1 MPLSSQAHGFALS
14 VPRIPLFWFANR
26 LGRGYT
32 GQPNKKLG
40 GRVRILVAFLAALA
54 LFATPAL
61 ARELRQPSLK
71 SQAALVVDQDSG
83 EVLLGKNAESTL
95 PIASLTKL
103 MTAIVTLDAELDP
116 GEPVTVTKADVDR
129 LRGSHSRLQVGTT
142 LSRDDMLHL
151 ALMASENR
159 AASAIANSYP
169 GGKDACV
176 LAMNLKAQL
185 LGMNGTRFEDGTG
198 LSGRNVSTAQ
208 DLAKLV
214 EAAHAYPKIRDF
226 TTSTS
231 YQVKIGH
238 RAVRFGN
245 TNNLTRSS
253 RWEIGLSK
261 TGYIAEAGRCLVMQV
276 TLAGRSIIIVLL
288 DSWGKY
294 TRVGDATRIR
304 QWLEFA
310 SSRTVRSSA
319 SLLPKGEIAAFP
331 RSAER
336 PG

>member
-1 MPLSSQAHGFALS
+1 MRFIAISL
-14 VPRIPLFWFANR
+14 
-26 LGRGYT
+26 
-32 GQPNKKLG
+32 
-40 GRVRILVAFLAALA
+40 LA
-54 LFATPAL
+54 LTVVSTPVF
-61 ARELRQPSLK
+61 AREPRQPSLK
-71 SQAALVVDQDSG
+71 SQAALVIDQQSG
-83 EVLLGKNAESTL
+83 EILLGKNMESTL

-116 GEPVTVTKADVDR
+116 DEPVTITKADVDR
-129 LRGSHSRLQVGTT
+129 LRGSHSRLQVGTILT
-142 LSRDDMLHL
+142 RDELLHL

-159 AASAIANSYP
+159 AASALASSYP
-169 GGKDACV
+169 GGKDSCV

-185 LGMNGTRFEDGTG
+185 LGMTGTRFEDGTG

-214 EAAHAYPKIRDF
+214 QAAHAYPKIRDY

-231 YQVKIGH
+231 HQVKVG
-238 RAVRFGN
+238 RRVMRFGN

-253 RWEIGLSK
+253 RWEIGVSK

-276 TLAGRSIIIVLL
+276 TLAGRSVIIVLL

-304 QWLEFA
+304 QWLEIA
-310 SSRTVRSSA
+310 S
-319 SLLPKGEIAAFP
+319 G
-331 RSAER
+331 RSAAR
-336 PG
+336 ATSAGLPPQGDFAAILARNDLPG

>member
-1 MPLSSQAHGFALS
+1 
-14 VPRIPLFWFANR
+14 
-26 LGRGYT
+26 
-32 GQPNKKLG
+32 
-40 GRVRILVAFLAALA
+40 VRILFASLLAVAVVS
-54 LFATPAL
+54 TPVL
-61 ARELRQPSLK
+61 AREGRQPALK
-71 SQAALVVDQDSG
+71 SQAALVVDQESG
-83 EVLLGKNAESTL
+83 EILLGKNAESKL

-103 MTAIVTLDAELDP
+103 MTAIVTLDAELEP
-116 GEPVTVTKADVDR
+116 EEPVTITKSDVDR

-142 LSRDDMLHL
+142 LTRDEMLHL

-169 GGKDACV
+169 GGRDSCV

-185 LGMNGTRFEDGTG
+185 LGMSGTRFEDGTG
-198 LSGRNVSTAQ
+198 LSGHNVSTAQ

-214 EAAHAYPKIRDF
+214 QAAHAYPKIRDF

-231 YQVKIGH
+231 YQVKVG
-238 RAVRFGN
+238 RRMMRFGN

-253 RWEIGLSK
+253 HWDIGLSK

-310 SSRTVRSSA
+310 SGHQAHRSSA
-319 SLLPKGEIAAFP
+319 GLPPTGDFALLPGP
-331 RSAER
+331 SDR

>member
-1 MPLSSQAHGFALS
+1 M
-14 VPRIPLFWFANR
+14 
-26 LGRGYT
+26 
-32 GQPNKKLG
+32 
-40 GRVRILVAFLAALA
+40 RILFASLLALA
-54 LFATPAL
+54 IASTPVLAQARQPAL
-61 ARELRQPSLK
+61 K
-71 SQAALVVDQDSG
+71 SASALVVDQETG
-83 EVLLGKNAESTL
+83 EILLGKNPESKL

-116 GEPVTVTKADVDR
+116 EEPITISKADVDR

-142 LSRDDMLHL
+142 LTRDDMLHL

-159 AASAIANSYP
+159 AASAISNAYP
-169 GGKDACV
+169 GGKDSCV

-185 LGMNGTRFEDGTG
+185 LGMPGTRFEDGTG

-214 EAAHAYPKIRDF
+214 QAAHAYPKIRDY
-226 TTSTS
+226 TTSPS
-231 YQVKIGH
+231 YQVKIG
-238 RAVRFGN
+238 RRMVRFGN

-253 RWEIGLSK
+253 RWDIGLSK

-276 TLAGRSIIIVLL
+276 TLTGRSIIIVLL

-310 SSRTVRSSA
+310 SSHSHRQSAGLPPARDLA
-319 SLLPKGEIAAFP
+319 SLFP
-331 RSAER
+331 TANDP

>member
-1 MPLSSQAHGFALS
+1 
-14 VPRIPLFWFANR
+14 
-26 LGRGYT
+26 
-32 GQPNKKLG
+32 
-40 GRVRILVAFLAALA
+40 VRILVASLLALA
-54 LFATPAL
+54 VASPPAL
-61 ARELRQPSLK
+61 AREARQPSLK
-71 SQAALVVDQDSG
+71 SQAALVLDQDSG
-83 EVLLGKNAESTL
+83 EILLGKNPESKL

-116 GEPVTVTKADVDR
+116 DEFLTITKADVDR
-129 LRGSHSRLQVGTT
+129 LKGSHSRLQVGTT
-142 LSRDDMLHL
+142 LTRDDMLHL
-151 ALMASENR
+151 ALMSSENR

-169 GGKDACV
+169 GGKDSCV

-185 LGMNGTRFEDGTG
+185 LGMSGTRFEDGTG

-214 EAAHAYPKIRDF
+214 QAAHAYPKIREY

-231 YQVKIGH
+231 YQVKIG
-238 RAVRFGN
+238 RRMMRFGN

-310 SSRTVRSSA
+310 SSQPAHRSSA
-319 SLLPKGEIAAFP
+319 SLPPTGGLVLLPG
-331 RSAER
+331 RNDQ

>member
-1 MPLSSQAHGFALS
+1 MRF
-14 VPRIPLFWFANR
+14 VPATLI
-26 LGRGYT
+26 
-32 GQPNKKLG
+32 
-40 GRVRILVAFLAALA
+40 ALA
-54 LFATPAL
+54 VTLTPAL
-61 ARELRQPSLK
+61 SRGGEPREPALK
-71 SQAALVVDQDSG
+71 SQAALVVDQESG
-83 EVLLGKNAESTL
+83 EILLGKNSESKL

-116 GEPVTVTKADVDR
+116 GEPITITKADVDR

-142 LSRDDMLHL
+142 LTRDELLHL

-159 AASAIANSYP
+159 AASALANAYP
-169 GGKDACV
+169 GGKEACV

-185 LGMNGTRFEDGTG
+185 LGMSGTRFEDGTG

-214 EAAHAYPKIRDF
+214 QTAHSYPKIRDY

-231 YQVKIGH
+231 YQVKVGR
-238 RAVRFGN
+238 RAMRFGN
-245 TNNLTRSS
+245 TNRLTRSS
-253 RWEIGLSK
+253 RWDIGLSK

-276 TLAGRSIIIVLL
+276 TLAGRSFIIVLL

-304 QWLEFA
+304 QWIEFA
-310 SSRTVRSSA
+310 SSRAARGNSA
-319 SLLPKGEIAAFP
+319 GLRERRGMAAIEGWSDLPG
-331 RSAER
+331 
-336 PG
+336 

>member
-1 MPLSSQAHGFALS
+1 M
-14 VPRIPLFWFANR
+14 
-26 LGRGYT
+26 
-32 GQPNKKLG
+32 LG
-40 GRVRILVAFLAALA
+40 GRVRILIASLLALA
-54 LFATPAL
+54 FAAAPAV
-61 ARELRQPSLK
+61 AREAREPSLK
-71 SQAALVVDQDSG
+71 SQAALVVDQESG
-83 EVLLGKNAESTL
+83 EILLGKNADSKL

-103 MTAIVTLDAELDP
+103 MTAIVTLDADLDP
-116 GEPVTVTKADVDR
+116 DEPVTITKADVDR

-142 LSRDDMLHL
+142 LTRDEMLHL

-159 AASAIANSYP
+159 AASAVANSYP
-169 GGKDACV
+169 GGKDSCV

-185 LGMNGTRFEDGTG
+185 LGMSGTRFEDGTG

-208 DLAKLV
+208 DLAKLAQ
-214 EAAHAYPKIRDF
+214 AAHAYPKIREF

-231 YQVKIGH
+231 YQVKIG
-238 RAVRFGN
+238 RRMMRFGN

-253 RWEIGLSK
+253 RWDIGLSK

-310 SSRTVRSSA
+310 SGRSLHRSSA
-319 SLLPKGEIAAFP
+319 GLSPAGDFAAITGP
-331 RSAER
+331 EDP

>member
-1 MPLSSQAHGFALS
+1 
-14 VPRIPLFWFANR
+14 V
-26 LGRGYT
+26 
-32 GQPNKKLG
+32 
-40 GRVRILVAFLAALA
+40 RV
-54 LFATPAL
+54 LFASLLAMALVSAPAL

-83 EVLLGKNAESTL
+83 EILLGKNAESKL

-116 GEPVTVTKADVDR
+116 EEPVTITKADVDR

-142 LSRDDMLHL
+142 LTRDEMLLL

-159 AASAIANSYP
+159 AASAVANAYP
-169 GGKDACV
+169 GGKDSCV

-185 LGMNGTRFEDGTG
+185 LGMSGTRFEDGTG

-214 EAAHAYPKIRDF
+214 QAAHAYPKIREF
-226 TTSTS
+226 TTQTST
-231 YQVKIGH
+231 QVKIG
-238 RAVRFGN
+238 RRMMRFGN

-310 SSRTVRSSA
+310 SSPPSLRSSA
-319 SLLPKGEIAAFP
+319 ALPPTGEFASRPAP
-331 RSAER
+331 NER

>member
-1 MPLSSQAHGFALS
+1 MRFIAMSLL
-14 VPRIPLFWFANR
+14 
-26 LGRGYT
+26 
-32 GQPNKKLG
+32 
-40 GRVRILVAFLAALA
+40 ALA
-54 LFATPAL
+54 VVSTAVS
-61 ARELRQPSLK
+61 ARELRQPALK
-71 SQAALVVDQDSG
+71 SQAALVIDQQSG
-83 EVLLGKNAESTL
+83 EILLGKNMESKL

-116 GEPVTVTKADVDR
+116 DEPVTVTKADVDR

-142 LSRDDMLHL
+142 LTRDELLHL

-159 AASAIANSYP
+159 AASAITSSYP
-169 GGKDACV
+169 GGKDSCV

-185 LGMNGTRFEDGTG
+185 LGMTGTRFEDGTG

-214 EAAHAYPKIRDF
+214 QAAHAYPKIRDY

-231 YQVKIGH
+231 YQVKIGR
-238 RAVRFGN
+238 RAMRFGN

-253 RWEIGLSK
+253 RWDIGLSK

-276 TLAGRSIIIVLL
+276 TLAERSIIIVLL

-310 SSRTVRSSA
+310 SGRSTTRQTSA
-319 SLLPKGEIAAFP
+319 ALPPQADFASIHA
-331 RSAER
+331 RNDW

>member
-1 MPLSSQAHGFALS
+1 
-14 VPRIPLFWFANR
+14 
-26 LGRGYT
+26 
-32 GQPNKKLG
+32 
-40 GRVRILVAFLAALA
+40 VRILFASLLALA
-54 LFATPAL
+54 VVSTPVR
-61 ARELRQPSLK
+61 AREGRQPSLK
-71 SQAALVVDQDSG
+71 SQAALVVDQESG
-83 EVLLGKNAESTL
+83 EILLGKNAESKL

-116 GEPVTVTKADVDR
+116 EESVTITKSDVDR

-142 LSRDDMLHL
+142 LTRDEMLHL

-169 GGKDACV
+169 GGRDSCV

-185 LGMNGTRFEDGTG
+185 LGMSGTRFEDGTG
-198 LSGRNVSTAQ
+198 LSGHNVSTAQ

-214 EAAHAYPKIRDF
+214 QAAHAYPKIRDF

-231 YQVKIGH
+231 YQVKVG
-238 RAVRFGN
+238 RRMMRFGN

-253 RWEIGLSK
+253 HWDIGLSK

-310 SSRTVRSSA
+310 SSHQAHRSSA
-319 SLLPKGEIAAFP
+319 GLPPTGDFALLPGP
-331 RSAER
+331 NDR

>member
-1 MPLSSQAHGFALS
+1 
-14 VPRIPLFWFANR
+14 
-26 LGRGYT
+26 
-32 GQPNKKLG
+32 
-40 GRVRILVAFLAALA
+40 VRIFFACLVVLAVV
-54 LFATPAL
+54 ATPAL
-61 ARELRQPSLK
+61 ARELRQPALK

-83 EVLLGKNAESTL
+83 EILLGKNADSTL

-103 MTAIVTLDAELDP
+103 MTAIVTLDAELAAD
-116 GEPVTVTKADVDR
+116 EPVTVTKADVDR

-142 LSRDDMLHL
+142 LTRDDMLHL

-169 GGKDACV
+169 GGKDSCV

-185 LGMNGTRFEDGTG
+185 LGMTGTRFEDGTG
-198 LSGRNVSTAQ
+198 LSSHNVSTAQ

-214 EAAHAYPKIRDF
+214 EAAHAYPKIREF

-231 YQVKIGH
+231 YQVKVG
-238 RAVRFGN
+238 RRMMRFGN

-276 TLAGRSIIIVLL
+276 TLAERSIIIVLL

-310 SSRTVRSSA
+310 ASRAAPHASA
-319 SLLPKGEIAAFP
+319 GFVPVGDFTSPP
-331 RSAER
+331 RGNGQ

>member
-1 MPLSSQAHGFALS
+1 
-14 VPRIPLFWFANR
+14 VRIPF
-26 LGRGYT
+26 
-32 GQPNKKLG
+32 
-40 GRVRILVAFLAALA
+40 AALLA
-54 LFATPAL
+54 LAVLSPPAL
-61 ARELRQPSLK
+61 AREARAPSLK
-71 SQAALVVDQDSG
+71 SQAALVVDQQSG
-83 EVLLGKNAESTL
+83 EILLGKNTESKL

-103 MTAIVTLDAELDP
+103 MTAIVTLDADLDP
-116 GEPVTVTKADVDR
+116 DEPVTVTKADVDR

-142 LSRDDMLHL
+142 LTRDDMLHL

-169 GGKDACV
+169 GGKDSCV

-185 LGMNGTRFEDGTG
+185 LGMSGTRFEDGTG

-214 EAAHAYPKIRDF
+214 QAAHAYPKIREYTT
-226 TTSTS
+226 TTS
-231 YQVKIGH
+231 YHVKIG
-238 RAVRFGN
+238 RRMVRFGN

-253 RWEIGLSK
+253 RWDIGLSK

-310 SSRTVRSSA
+310 SNRPPRRSSA
-319 SLLPKGEIAAFP
+319 GLPPSGDFASFP
-331 RSAER
+331 GRQDQ

>member
-1 MPLSSQAHGFALS
+1 VQFIAMSLL
-14 VPRIPLFWFANR
+14 
-26 LGRGYT
+26 
-32 GQPNKKLG
+32 
-40 GRVRILVAFLAALA
+40 ALA
-54 LFATPAL
+54 VVSTAVS
-61 ARELRQPSLK
+61 ARELRQPALK
-71 SQAALVVDQDSG
+71 SQAALVVDQQSG
-83 EVLLGKNAESTL
+83 EILLGKNMESKL

-116 GEPVTVTKADVDR
+116 DEPVTITKADVDR

-142 LSRDDMLHL
+142 LTRDELLHL

-159 AASAIANSYP
+159 AASAITSSYP
-169 GGKDACV
+169 GGKDSCV

-185 LGMNGTRFEDGTG
+185 LGMTGTRFEDGTG

-214 EAAHAYPKIRDF
+214 QAAHAYPKIRDY

-231 YQVKIGH
+231 YQVKIGR
-238 RAVRFGN
+238 RAMRFGN

-253 RWEIGLSK
+253 RWDIGLSK

-276 TLAGRSIIIVLL
+276 TLAERSIIIVLL

-310 SSRTVRSSA
+310 SGRSTTRQTSA
-319 SLLPKGEIAAFP
+319 ALPPQADFASIHA
-331 RSAER
+331 RNDW

>member
-1 MPLSSQAHGFALS
+1 VRVLLSSL
-14 VPRIPLFWFANR
+14 L
-26 LGRGYT
+26 
-32 GQPNKKLG
+32 
-40 GRVRILVAFLAALA
+40 ALA
-54 LFATPAL
+54 VASTPAL
-61 ARELRQPSLK
+61 ARAANQPSLK
-71 SQAALVVDQDSG
+71 SQAALVLDQDSG
-83 EVLLGKNAESTL
+83 EILLGKNAESRL

-103 MTAIVTLDAELDP
+103 MTAIVTLDADLDP
-116 GEPVTVTKADVDR
+116 NEPVTVTKADVDR

-142 LSRDDMLHL
+142 LSRDEMLHL

-159 AASAIANSYP
+159 AASAVANSYP
-169 GGKDACV
+169 GGRDSCV

-185 LGMNGTRFEDGTG
+185 LGMTGTRFEDATG
-198 LSGRNVSTAQ
+198 LSGHNVSTAQ

-214 EAAHAYPKIRDF
+214 QAAHAYPKIRDF

-231 YQVKIGH
+231 YQVKVG
-238 RAVRFGN
+238 RRMMRFGN

-253 RWEIGLSK
+253 RWDIGLSK

-310 SSRTVRSSA
+310 SGHSARRSSA
-319 SLLPKGEIAAFP
+319 GLPSTGDFALLPGP
-331 RSAER
+331 SNSQ
-336 PG
+336 G

>member
-1 MPLSSQAHGFALS
+1 MVLAVISMSAFA
-14 VPRIPLFWFANR
+14 RA
-26 LGRGYT
+26 RG
-32 GQPNKKLG
+32 
-40 GRVRILVAFLAALA
+40 AAE
-54 LFATPAL
+54 THEPA
-61 ARELRQPSLK
+61 LK
-71 SQAALVVDQDSG
+71 SQAALVVDQESG
-83 EVLLGKNAESTL
+83 EILLGKNTQSKL

-116 GEPVTVTKADVDR
+116 DEPVTITKADVDR

-142 LSRDDMLHL
+142 LRRDEMLHL

-159 AASAIANSYP
+159 AASALTSSYP
-169 GGKDACV
+169 GGKDSCV

-185 LGMNGTRFEDGTG
+185 LGMTGTRFEDGTG

-214 EAAHAYPKIRDF
+214 RAAHAYPKIRDY
-226 TTSTS
+226 TTSAS
-231 YQVKIGH
+231 YQVKVGR
-238 RAVRFGN
+238 RAMRFGN
-245 TNNLTRSS
+245 TNRLTRSS
-253 RWEIGLSK
+253 RWDIGLSK

-310 SSRTVRSSA
+310 SGRSTAHRFSAGLPARNGVASNQGSSA
-319 SLLPKGEIAAFP
+319 Q
-331 RSAER
+331 

>member
-1 MPLSSQAHGFALS
+1 MRVLFASLFAL
-14 VPRIPLFWFANR
+14 A
-26 LGRGYT
+26 
-32 GQPNKKLG
+32 
-40 GRVRILVAFLAALA
+40 VAS
-54 LFATPAL
+54 TPAL
-61 ARELRQPSLK
+61 AREAREPSLK

-83 EVLLGKNAESTL
+83 EILLGKNADSTL

-103 MTAIVTLDAELDP
+103 MTAIVTLDADLDP
-116 GEPVTVTKADVDR
+116 DEPVTVTKADVDR

-142 LSRDDMLHL
+142 LTRDEMLHL

-169 GGKDACV
+169 GGKDSCV

-185 LGMNGTRFEDGTG
+185 LGMSGTRFEDGTG

-214 EAAHAYPKIRDF
+214 QAAHAYPKIREF

-231 YQVKIGH
+231 YQVKVG
-238 RAVRFGN
+238 RRMMRFGN

-253 RWEIGLSK
+253 RWDIGLSK

-310 SSRTVRSSA
+310 SGRAVQRTSA
-319 SLLPKGEIAAFP
+319 GLPPADDFAAFP
-331 RSAER
+331 APRDP

>member
-1 MPLSSQAHGFALS
+1 MRPIPAMLIVLAVISMPVFA
-14 VPRIPLFWFANR
+14 R
-26 LGRGYT
+26 GRG
-32 GQPNKKLG
+32 
-40 GRVRILVAFLAALA
+40 AAE
-54 LFATPAL
+54 TQ
-61 ARELRQPSLK
+61 EPSLK
-71 SQAALVVDQDSG
+71 SQAALVVDQESG
-83 EVLLGKNAESTL
+83 EILLGKNAQSKL

-116 GEPVTVTKADVDR
+116 DEPVTIAKADVDR

-142 LSRDDMLHL
+142 LTRDELLHV

-159 AASAIANSYP
+159 AASALAGSYP
-169 GGKDACV
+169 GGKEACV

-185 LGMNGTRFEDGTG
+185 LGMSGTRFEDGTG
-198 LSGRNVSTAQ
+198 LSSRNVSTAQ

-214 EAAHAYPKIRDF
+214 RAAHAYPKIRDY
-226 TTSTS
+226 TTSAS
-231 YQVKIGH
+231 YQVKIGR
-238 RAVRFGN
+238 RAMRFGN
-245 TNNLTRSS
+245 TNRLTRSS
-253 RWEIGLSK
+253 RWDIGLSK

-310 SSRTVRSSA
+310 SGRSGPHRFPVGLPAGSDVASNQEPSA
-319 SLLPKGEIAAFP
+319 Q
-331 RSAER
+331 

>member
-1 MPLSSQAHGFALS
+1 M
-14 VPRIPLFWFANR
+14 
-26 LGRGYT
+26 
-32 GQPNKKLG
+32 LG
-40 GRVRILVAFLAALA
+40 GRVRILIASLLALA
-54 LFATPAL
+54 FAAAPAV
-61 ARELRQPSLK
+61 AREAREPSLK
-71 SQAALVVDQDSG
+71 SQAALVVDQESG
-83 EVLLGKNAESTL
+83 EILLGKNADSKL

-103 MTAIVTLDAELDP
+103 MTAIVTLDADLDP
-116 GEPVTVTKADVDR
+116 DEPVTITKADVDR

-142 LSRDDMLHL
+142 LTRDEMLHL

-159 AASAIANSYP
+159 AASAVANSYP
-169 GGKDACV
+169 GGKDSCV

-185 LGMNGTRFEDGTG
+185 LGMSGTRFEDGTG

-208 DLAKLV
+208 DLAKLAQ
-214 EAAHAYPKIRDF
+214 AAHAYPKIREF

-231 YQVKIGH
+231 YQVKIG
-238 RAVRFGN
+238 RRMMRFGN

-253 RWEIGLSK
+253 RWDIGLSK

-310 SSRTVRSSA
+310 SGRSLHRSSA
-319 SLLPKGEIAAFP
+319 GLPPAGDFAAITGP
-331 RSAER
+331 EDP

>member
-1 MPLSSQAHGFALS
+1 M
-14 VPRIPLFWFANR
+14 R
-26 LGRGYT
+26 LIAV
-32 GQPNKKLG
+32 L
-40 GRVRILVAFLAALA
+40 LLALA
-54 LFATPAL
+54 VVSAPVF
-61 ARELRQPSLK
+61 ARELRQPALK
-71 SQAALVVDQDSG
+71 SQAALVVDQQSG
-83 EVLLGKNAESTL
+83 EILLGKNVESKL

-116 GEPVTVTKADVDR
+116 DEPVTITKADVDR
-129 LRGSHSRLQVGTT
+129 LRGSHSRLQVGTMLT
-142 LSRDDMLHL
+142 RDELLHL

-159 AASAIANSYP
+159 AASAIASSYP
-169 GGKDACV
+169 GGKDSCV

-185 LGMNGTRFEDGTG
+185 LGMSGTRFEDGTG
-198 LSGRNVSTAQ
+198 LSGRNLSNAQ
-208 DLAKLV
+208 DVAKLV
-214 EAAHAYPKIRDF
+214 QAAHAYPKIRDY

-231 YQVKIGH
+231 YQVKVG
-238 RAVRFGN
+238 RRTMRFGN

-253 RWEIGLSK
+253 RWDIGLSK

-310 SSRTVRSSA
+310 S
-319 SLLPKGEIAAFP
+319 
-331 RSAER
+331 RSAAHPTSAGLPR
-336 PG
+336 QGDFASIHARNDWPG

>member
-1 MPLSSQAHGFALS
+1 
-14 VPRIPLFWFANR
+14 
-26 LGRGYT
+26 
-32 GQPNKKLG
+32 
-40 GRVRILVAFLAALA
+40 VRFLAIWLLALA
-54 LFATPAL
+54 FASPATF
-61 ARELRQPSLK
+61 ARELRQPALK
-71 SQAALVVDQDSG
+71 SQAALVVDQQSG
-83 EVLLGKNAESTL
+83 EILLGKNMESKL

-116 GEPVTVTKADVDR
+116 DEPVTITKADVDR

-142 LSRDDMLHL
+142 LTRDELLHL

-159 AASAIANSYP
+159 AASAIASSYP
-169 GGKDACV
+169 GGKDSCV

-185 LGMNGTRFEDGTG
+185 LGMSGTRFEDGTG

-214 EAAHAYPKIRDF
+214 QAAHAYPKIRDY

-231 YQVKIGH
+231 YQVKIGR
-238 RAVRFGN
+238 RAMRFGN

-253 RWEIGLSK
+253 RWDIGLSK

-276 TLAGRSIIIVLL
+276 TLAERSIIIVLL

-310 SSRTVRSSA
+310 SGRSSA
-319 SLLPKGEIAAFP
+319 RQTSAALAPHGDFVSIHA
-331 RSAER
+331 RNAW